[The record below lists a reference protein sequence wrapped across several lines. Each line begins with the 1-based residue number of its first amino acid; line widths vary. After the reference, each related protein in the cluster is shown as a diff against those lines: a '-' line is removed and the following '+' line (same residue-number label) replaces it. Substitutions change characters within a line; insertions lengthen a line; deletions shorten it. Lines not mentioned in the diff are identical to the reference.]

1 MSKEKQVTDNNADY
15 FYCPCRTLVVSVAST
30 LGTMFDTDRLEFIQR
45 KANGRGKRS
54 HGLQGVL
61 WQWQASVDSILGV
74 DHPN

>member
-1 MSKEKQVTDNNADY
+1 MQTISIVPVELCCLRA
-15 FYCPCRTLVVSVAST
+15 VVSVAST

-74 DHPN
+74 GHPN